1 MDTYLYYS
9 LVPEALIA
17 SQLPPD
23 KFGQYYATGHDY
35 KSKGQALFFDVNPA
49 ELEGYFDLEAAFERC
64 VAHPDGRPKS
74 SVYVSTYRVLEHI
87 PVSALGTLY
96 LTTVYGATLGI
107 ERSSDPIPS
116 GNGLHLY
123 KELAPVNNLVVS
135 SQDPWTFYEG
145 IVVNPSKLVHFPGLF
160 FVELDLG
167 ELATDPE
174 NGRGI
179 DLPYKNLHHLREVLV
194 EVSDPEKD
202 TKMVERVQSA
212 AFTYRMVKHGSG
224 FYYGNGPELAFY
236 PMPSHH
242 ELREHNP
249 LWWRSA
255 NQ

>member
-1 MDTYLYYS
+1 METYLYYS

-17 SQLPPD
+17 SQLPPE
-23 KFGQYYATGHDY
+23 KFGQYYATGYEY
-35 KSKGQALFFDVNPA
+35 KSKGQALFFDVDPA
-49 ELEGYFDLEAAFERC
+49 RLGDYFDLDAAFARC
-64 VAHPDGRPKS
+64 VTHPDGRPKS

-87 PVSALGTLY
+87 PVSALGTLH
-96 LTTVYGATLGI
+96 LTTAYGATLGL
-107 ERSSDPIPS
+107 ERATGELPTDTE
-116 GNGLHLY
+116 LHLY
-123 KELAPVNNLVVS
+123 KELAPVNSLVAS
-135 SQDPWTFYEG
+135 SQDSRSFYES
-145 IVVNPSKLVHFPGLF
+145 IVISPSKLVRFPGLC

-174 NGRGI
+174 SGRGI

-194 EVSDPEKD
+194 EVSRADKD
-202 TKMVERVQSA
+202 TKIVERLQSA

-224 FYYGNGPELAFY
+224 FYYGNGSELAFY

-242 ELREHNP
+242 ELREHHP

>member
-17 SQLPPD
+17 SQLPPE
-23 KFGQYYATGHDY
+23 KFGQYYATGY
-35 KSKGQALFFDVNPA
+35 EYTSKGQALFFEVDPA
-49 ELEGYFDLEAAFERC
+49 QLGDYFDLDAGFERC

-96 LTTVYGATLGI
+96 LTTAYGATLGI
-107 ERSSDPIPS
+107 GRSTGPLPTDDT
-116 GNGLHLY
+116 LHLY
-123 KELAPVNNLVVS
+123 KELAPVNSLVVS
-135 SQDPWTFYEG
+135 SRDPQSFYER
-145 IVVNPSKLVHFPGLF
+145 ITISPSKLVSFPGLC
-160 FVELDLG
+160 FVEMDLG
-167 ELATDPE
+167 ELADDPMS
-174 NGRGI
+174 GHGI
-179 DLPYKNLHHLREVLV
+179 DLPYENLHHLREVLV
-194 EVSDPEKD
+194 EVSRPDKD
-202 TKMVERVQSA
+202 TKMVERLQSA